1 MKFVD
6 EATIDV
12 AAGNGGSGCI
22 SFRREKF
29 IPFGGPNGGDGGRGG
44 HVYVVADRNINTLI
58 DYRYAR
64 RHEARNGEQGR
75 GADQFGAAGPDI
87 TLRMPVG
94 TIIRNFETGEVMMEL
109 LEHGE
114 QRLLAKGGDGGF
126 GNLHYK
132 TATNRAPRKKT
143 PGWPGELYKL
153 KLELRVLA
161 DVGLLG
167 MPNAGKSTL
176 ISAISNARPKIAD
189 YPFTTLH
196 PHLGVVR
203 VGPEKSFVVADI
215 PGLIEGASEG
225 AGLGHYFLRH
235 LQRTRV
241 LLHVVDLAPFD
252 DTDPVKQA
260 RAIVNELKIYD
271 EALFDKPRWLVLNKL
286 DMVPVEERTQ
296 RVLEFVRR
304 FGWKGPVFQISALTR
319 QGCEQLVQTI
329 YKHVAAMQEH
339 HEEVDIRF
347 EGSPLP
353 LASALMAEAG
363 LHYEEELEALV
374 KPLKGSAVKKP
385 AAKNVVTKKVAV
397 KKIAVKKVAT
407 KKSVAEAV
415 VSEKAPARKAAVK
428 KLAATPVVV
437 GKAPAKKAA
446 VKKTPAKKA
455 AVKAVVVKKAV
466 AKKAAA
472 KKVAVKKVAVKKV
485 AVKKAVAKPA
495 AKAPAAKKVVAKKAV
510 TQKAAAKKVA
520 AKKVAANK
528 AVAKKVAVKPVAT
541 KKAVAKKVA
550 VKKVAVKKAAAKKAV
565 AKKAR

>member
-29 IPFGGPNGGDGGRGG
+29 IPFGGPNGGNGGRGG
-44 HVYVVADRNINTLI
+44 HIYVVADRNINTLI

-75 GADQFGAAGPDI
+75 GSDQFGAMGDDI

-94 TIIRNFETGEVMMEL
+94 TIIRDAETGDVIMEL

-132 TATNRAPRKKT
+132 TSTNRAPKKKT
-143 PGWPGELYKL
+143 PGWPGEGFKL

-176 ISAISNARPKIAD
+176 IAAISNARPKIAD

-196 PHLGVVR
+196 PNLGVVR

-472 KKVAVKKVAVKKV
+472 KKVAVKKVAVKK
-485 AVKKAVAKPA
+485 AVAKPA

-510 TQKAAAKKVA
+510 TQKAA

-550 VKKVAVKKAAAKKAV
+550 VKKAAAKKAV